1 MEIEATVYD
10 KDLTSGDDPL
20 GRIGFRVLDK
30 FKELAKPYKDSDT
43 YLMVKVHRAQN
54 IAAADVSRDE
64 ETGETVRS
72 SDPFVKLE
80 CCSKT
85 LATQCVRKTLSPIFT
100 EEPFWFQVH
109 GQDEYN
115 DQFNI
120 EWEECLQ
127 KLPAYIPGVV
137 PIYKTNADGE
147 VVDPTPVRLSQEKL
161 NLGVD
166 GVKAVLRENFG
177 LICDAFKFFSELESD
192 DEEDEDVEDEAEG
205 TEGGSDDLSTGSG
218 DSDGEGSDDEEAE
231 SLAEAW
237 ASRRTSH
244 PAWAVL
250 GDQKFVDT
258 TISPTE
264 FVVFMERTKILDN
277 QRVTRRTMKEVFR
290 VVNTET
296 EDDGTGLGGRF
307 KVQGDSEFD
316 RPEFMAAIVHLAG
329 YKYEL
334 VGEGPQRDYA
344 ERLQRLLSECLHPTM
359 YKPFR
364 RDDKLNKTRPGVG
377 PQVLRVSVWDK
388 DDVGDDDFLGE
399 VYINID
405 EVERG
410 RVEWHPHEE
419 RQARA
424 AARRL
429 RKGIEYKFQ
438 RRPGLRDRT
447 GGSVFVSTLLVKGS
461 EMECF
466 DNGFSQISWGGTF
479 TLDFH
484 PDMAEEHDPKDMRGE
499 LDLEIALSVPRSM
512 ILRESSWD
520 ERKRQEH
527 EEKRNHMTLDIHAC
541 DSWCHK
547 SYKLRIGNNNPDF
560 KWLAMVTAQRY
571 TKTFAPRGRLRM
583 QEGGFGTTGKVAP
596 YQVST
601 QLPPGMDR
609 LQKEDDA
616 DVLHVGPETKLRDV
630 LKDGDSAW
638 VMFQNRKP
646 HIVMAEF
653 ATLQHDQHEVDEAR
667 RWLKRLC
674 REDEVKIQIAIAEKF
689 AELQRTQ
696 GKTILQMFED
706 FDEDGGGTIDHEE
719 LRDGFDMLGIELSD
733 KNFTKMLAIWD
744 ESGDGEIDYEE
755 FAECLR
761 RRSSCSSRIIVGV

>member
-1 MEIEATVYD
+1 
-10 KDLTSGDDPL
+10 
-20 GRIGFRVLDK
+20 
-30 FKELAKPYKDSDT
+30 
-43 YLMVKVHRAQN
+43 
-54 IAAADVSRDE
+54 
-64 ETGETVRS
+64 
-72 SDPFVKLE
+72 
-80 CCSKT
+80 
-85 LATQCVRKTLSPIFT
+85 
-100 EEPFWFQVH
+100 
-109 GQDEYN
+109 
-115 DQFNI
+115 
-120 EWEECLQ
+120 
-127 KLPAYIPGVV
+127 
-137 PIYKTNADGE
+137 
-147 VVDPTPVRLSQEKL
+147 
-161 NLGVD
+161 
-166 GVKAVLRENFG
+166 
-177 LICDAFKFFSELESD
+177 
-192 DEEDEDVEDEAEG
+192 
-205 TEGGSDDLSTGSG
+205 
-218 DSDGEGSDDEEAE
+218 
-231 SLAEAW
+231 
-237 ASRRTSH
+237 
-244 PAWAVL
+244 
-250 GDQKFVDT
+250 
-258 TISPTE
+258 
-264 FVVFMERTKILDN
+264 
-277 QRVTRRTMKEVFR
+277 
-290 VVNTET
+290 
-296 EDDGTGLGGRF
+296 
-307 KVQGDSEFD
+307 
-316 RPEFMAAIVHLAG
+316 
-329 YKYEL
+329 
-334 VGEGPQRDYA
+334 
-344 ERLQRLLSECLHPTM
+344 
-359 YKPFR
+359 
-364 RDDKLNKTRPGVG
+364 
-377 PQVLRVSVWDK
+377 
-388 DDVGDDDFLGE
+388 
-399 VYINID
+399 
-405 EVERG
+405 
-410 RVEWHPHEE
+410 
-419 RQARA
+419 
-424 AARRL
+424 
-429 RKGIEYKFQ
+429 
-438 RRPGLRDRT
+438 
-447 GGSVFVSTLLVKGS
+447 
-461 EMECF
+461 MECF

-499 LDLEIALSVPRSM
+499 LDLEITLSVPRSM

-520 ERKRQEH
+520 ERKRQEL

-583 QEGGFGTTGKVAP
+583 REGGFGTTGKVAP

-646 HIVMAEF
+646 HIVMAEL

-755 FAECLR
+755 FAEMFEKTQLMLEQDNR
-761 RRSSCSSRIIVGV
+761 RRLIKFDVAKEFVRKKPLTGLTGPEREVALKKEKVENSFKLEESCFHARPRETDAKDWYDSKQTLVRACQADLSHAKRVRGLCQPGSEGDPEYEELRKALQRNYRVLFYTYKHYCSSDAQFGPFLMTWNAFTKFATRTGLIDKRNARLRDLDNIFIAVNAQSEAEEENNSKALTRFEFVEAVVRLAMTRYPNPDKRISISFKQAASKHIVPCFHTDWHLDAFRKNHLYTREVDDILASKVYRLRLRKIYKKFVDARASKDRQARNVRLLDIEGWTNMLKSADCFKKNFTKLTAAVAFAQSQMITVDEQTRSHSQAKRDTHDFATWTEFLEALVRAAVMHGKGKSEQLSTGEKLDLFLSTKIFPEVGLQRSKK